1 MLWPMRSWLNTIH
14 NGPTP
19 QLGQASSSQKPPP
32 SANKAKVMP
41 MFQAFGLLNKSVL
54 GNKSP
59 KPFIRRVEK
68 L

>member
-1 MLWPMRSWLNTIH
+1 MRSWLNNIH
-14 NGPTP
+14 NAPTP
-19 QLGQASSSQKPPP
+19 QLGRASSSQKPPA

-41 MFQAFGLLNKSVL
+41 MFRAFGLLNKSVH
-54 GNKSP
+54 GNQSP